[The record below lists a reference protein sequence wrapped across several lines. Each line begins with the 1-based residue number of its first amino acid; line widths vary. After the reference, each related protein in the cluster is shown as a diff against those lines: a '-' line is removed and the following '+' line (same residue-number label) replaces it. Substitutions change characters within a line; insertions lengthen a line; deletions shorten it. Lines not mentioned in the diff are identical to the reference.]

1 VTFPMLPSAR
11 VAAKGE
17 EPRSDAL
24 RELAVA
30 LECARQDLARR

>member
-17 EPRSDAL
+17 DPEDAGL
-24 RELAVA
+24 REVA
-30 LECARQDLARR
+30 RMIEDARRTLVDG